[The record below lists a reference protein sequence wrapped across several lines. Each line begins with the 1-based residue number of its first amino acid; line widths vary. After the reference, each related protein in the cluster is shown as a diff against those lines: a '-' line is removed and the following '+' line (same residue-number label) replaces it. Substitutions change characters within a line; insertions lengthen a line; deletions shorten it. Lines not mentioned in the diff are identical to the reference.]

1 MSPPLALRKAS
12 QPLTVQMIAAAGEHL
27 PLKALPG
34 LKREVA
40 CLRHTGRKSA
50 WREEVTQATA
60 REHGCAALAQTQGG
74 NARQRTLHQAA
85 PRKALHLLG
94 HKAAAARASFDKAF
108 GMQLAIGGLH
118 RIARDTQGL
127 GQGSRCRQ
135 APAHVQR
142 AIEDQLPYGPLDADM
157 QRQGAMSGVADP
169 GFDGFELGVLE
180 QMVCI
185 PAKKWPGVSGHFDS
199 INLLPHGVKHFSGS
213 PCKTMSTTHS
223 PSSLRWNDL
232 THPVV
237 AGLISVIVNYGGT
250 FILVFQAAKV
260 AGLGPEL
267 TASWVW
273 SISIGVGLTG
283 LLLSW
288 VTREPIITAWSTP
301 AAAFLVT
308 ALAST
313 PYAEAVGAYLLS
325 ALAFVVL
332 GLSGYFERVIRLIP
346 AGIAAGL
353 LAGILLQFGIKAF
366 GGMSVDP
373 MLAGLLI
380 ATYVVLKRISA
391 RYAVVGILVLGLVF
405 LLSQNRVDLSGLEL
419 QLAAPVFTRPEFS
432 LNALLSVALPLF
444 LITLTGQYMPG
455 MLVLRNDGF
464 KTSANPIVT
473 ITGLGSLLMAP
484 FGSHAFNIAAITAAI
499 ATGPQAHEDPSRR
512 WIAGVAAG
520 MCYILV
526 GVFGV
531 TLAAVFMAFP
541 ATFITTLAGLAL
553 LGTIGASLAT
563 ALADAKVREAA
574 LITFL
579 AAAANITLLG
589 IGGAFWGLVIGLLAY
604 AVLNGRLPLSAQSGA
619 IAAMEKG

>member
-1 MSPPLALRKAS
+1 MP
-12 QPLTVQMIAAAGEHL
+12 TI
-27 PLKALPG
+27 
-34 LKREVA
+34 
-40 CLRHTGRKSA
+40 
-50 WREEVTQATA
+50 
-60 REHGCAALAQTQGG
+60 
-74 NARQRTLHQAA
+74 
-85 PRKALHLLG
+85 
-94 HKAAAARASFDKAF
+94 
-108 GMQLAIGGLH
+108 
-118 RIARDTQGL
+118 
-127 GQGSRCRQ
+127 
-135 APAHVQR
+135 
-142 AIEDQLPYGPLDADM
+142 
-157 QRQGAMSGVADP
+157 
-169 GFDGFELGVLE
+169 
-180 QMVCI
+180 
-185 PAKKWPGVSGHFDS
+185 
-199 INLLPHGVKHFSGS
+199 
-213 PCKTMSTTHS
+213 HS
-223 PSSLRWNDL
+223 PARLRCNDL
-232 THPVV
+232 LHPIV

-260 AGLGPEL
+260 AGLDPEL

-273 SISIGVGLTG
+273 SISIGVGVTG

-308 ALAST
+308 ALATT
-313 PYAEAVGAYLLS
+313 PYAEAVGAYLVS

-346 AGIAAGL
+346 ASVAAGL

-373 MLAGLLI
+373 ALAGLLI
-380 ATYVVLKRISA
+380 VAYVVLKRISA

-419 QLAAPVFTRPEFS
+419 TFAAPVFTRPQFS

-499 ATGPQAHEDPSRR
+499 ATGREAHEDPSRR

-520 MCYILV
+520 LCYILV
-526 GVFGV
+526 DMFGV

-541 ATFITTLAGLAL
+541 STFITTLAGLAL

-604 AVLNGRLPLSAQSGA
+604 AVLNGRIPWSAQPGA
-619 IAAMEKG
+619 TAAIEQA